1 MSQRLYSINREAM
14 LANFVTNEI
23 TIFYNKRQTQ
33 ELFKDWVELDLKGIT
48 KRLNVWCKYVY
59 QYELY
64 EVSDFDFH
72 HYTDIVDKID
82 RDAYTE

>member
-14 LANFVTNEI
+14 LKNFVTNEI
-23 TIFYNKRQTQ
+23 TIFINKRRTQ
-33 ELFKDWVELDLKGIT
+33 DVANWVELDLKGIT

-72 HYTDIVDKID
+72 HYTAIVDKID